1 MRPIGTFLGGTFP
14 GGVLLALCLSA
25 AAIAPASAQ
34 ETLTEA
40 QNAEQYEACMML
52 VDQSPD
58 QALESAIE
66 WEKRGG
72 GDAAKHCQAL
82 ALIGLHR
89 YDDAAM
95 ALEHIAQTL
104 PTVKAPLA
112 AQAFAQAAQ
121 AWRLAGKDQLA
132 LHDMNEGLKLAP
144 GDVDLLIDRAN
155 LYGESGMFFDALDD
169 LNAAVDLA
177 PKRPDIYV
185 FRASTYIDLSELDL
199 AADNLDKALG
209 LAPDYPE
216 ALLQRG
222 RLRAVLGEADAARAD
237 LMRVL
242 EISPKS
248 PAGEAAQRQLEKLDI
263 TGN

>member
-1 MRPIGTFLGGTFP
+1 MGFFGKFP
-14 GGVLLALCLSA
+14 AVLAALAALPLLLPAPVLAQDTLS
-25 AAIAPASAQ
+25 PGENQ
-34 ETLTEA
+34 
-40 QNAEQYEACMML
+40 QQYAACMVL

-66 WEKRGG
+66 WEKQGG

-82 ALIGLHR
+82 ALIGLKR
-89 YDDAAM
+89 YDDAAFT
-95 ALEHIAQTL
+95 LEQIAQTL
-104 PTVKAPLA
+104 PQVKAPLA

-132 LHDMNEGLKLAP
+132 LHDMNEGLSLAP
-144 GDVDLLIDRAN
+144 QDVDLLVDRAA
-155 LYGESGMFFDALDD
+155 LYGESGMFFEALDD

-177 PKRPDIYV
+177 PSRADIYV
-185 FRASTYIDLSELDL
+185 YRASTYIDLNELEL
-199 AADNLDKALG
+199 AGDNLNKALD

-222 RLRAVLGEADAARAD
+222 RLRAVMGEKDAARAD
-237 LMRVL
+237 LMKVL
-242 EISPKS
+242 EIAPKS
-248 PAGEAAQRQLEKLDI
+248 AIAEAAQRQLEKIDI

>member
-1 MRPIGTFLGGTFP
+1 MRPFRILAGRVSP
-14 GGVLLALCLSA
+14 GGILLAICLSA
-25 AAIAPASAQ
+25 AAAGSATAQ
-34 ETLTEA
+34 ALTEA

-58 QALESAIE
+58 QALESALE

-132 LHDMNEGLKLAP
+132 LHDMNEGLKLVP

-155 LYGESGMFFDALDD
+155 LYGESGMFFEALDD

-177 PKRPDIYV
+177 PERPDIYV

-209 LAPDYPE
+209 IAPDFPE

-222 RLRAVLGEADAARAD
+222 RLRAVMGETDAARAD